1 MSNFIIEEGTEGAFS
16 IVSREGTG
24 RIVMVTVPN
33 KGAAEGALRS
43 IRMGYHRGRQD
54 EAAIRAAAFAGM
66 AQSSPLFGA
75 AE

>member
-1 MSNFIIEEGTEGAFS
+1 MSNFIIEGAAGSAFS
-16 IVSREGTG
+16 VVSREGTG
-24 RIVMVTVPN
+24 RIIMVTVPN
-33 KGAAEGALRS
+33 KGAAEDALRS

>member
-16 IVSREGTG
+16 VVSREGAG
-24 RIVMVTVPN
+24 RVVLIDVPN
-33 KGAAEGALRS
+33 KGAAEDALRA

-54 EAAIRAAAFAGM
+54 EAKIRASAFAGL

-75 AE
+75 SE